1 MSVLQL
7 LKKAFVSC
15 CVLFSV
21 IITVY
26 SLLVISIYGGLGM
39 NPISVFLLLPF
50 SYIVILAN
58 YIVKYTNIKKR
69 AKIFI
74 HFLMFTAAIV
84 LFIYLPHGSAF
95 SPTNSMI
102 LFVLY
107 CILYAIGLIIYFS
120 ISTAKLRKSE
130 KKSEYKNVY

>member
-1 MSVLQL
+1 
-7 LKKAFVSC
+7 
-15 CVLFSV
+15 
-21 IITVY
+21 
-26 SLLVISIYGGLGM
+26 
-39 NPISVFLLLPF
+39 
-50 SYIVILAN
+50 
-58 YIVKYTNIKKR
+58 
-69 AKIFI
+69 
-74 HFLMFTAAIV
+74 MFTAAIV